1 MGQQSCCPI
10 CVEIRWVRIAH
21 EEKIIGVRDDTQRI
35 DNGCAQLRAERKN
48 DVRGQN
54 SSKKFIK

>member
-21 EEKIIGVRDDTQRI
+21 EDKITGVRNCVQRI

-54 SSKKFIK
+54 SSKKLIK